1 VRLRVSAHGIR
12 IISQRGIDR
21 VVKDILAQGG
31 RL

>member
-1 VRLRVSAHGIR
+1 VSAHGIR
-12 IISQRGIDR
+12 IISRRGIDR